1 MARRPESF
9 NEVAALYDRARPLYP
24 QAVIDDLFALTA
36 AQVGDHILEI
46 GCGTGQ
52 MTVPLAE
59 RGLRVTALEPGADL
73 AAIARAKLAA
83 YPDTEVVERRFE
95 DYDLPPEPFDLVVS
109 ATAFHWVDPNVRVTK
124 SAAAL
129 KPGGYLAI
137 IHTHWGV
144 GTRRDTFGV
153 RSQSCYE
160 RWEPEAEPGFVPPVT
175 ADLPATRPELDD
187 SPSFASVEH
196 HLYEQVNH
204 YSTASYLD
212 LLGTFSN
219 IRGLGAAAREGLLT
233 CLGQLIDGEF
243 GGKLAR
249 SDTREL
255 WLARIPMVGKAL
267 PRFGGL
273 MSSLRGLPVRKP
285 GLYANDGRGS

>member
-1 MARRPESF
+1 MTRRPESF
-9 NEVAALYDRARPLYP
+9 NEVAALYDQARPLYP
-24 QAVIDDLFALTA
+24 QEVIDDLLVLTG
-36 AQVGDHILEI
+36 AQVGDHVLEI

-52 MTVPLAE
+52 MTVPLSE

-73 AAIARAKLAA
+73 SAIARTKLAA

-109 ATAFHWVDPNVRVTK
+109 ATAFHWVDPKIRVTK
-124 SAAAL
+124 AAAAL

-144 GTRRDTFGV
+144 GTHRDTFSV
-153 RSQSCYE
+153 RSQFCHE

-187 SPSFASVEH
+187 SPSFASIEH

-204 YSTASYLD
+204 YSTASYID
-212 LLGTFSN
+212 LLRTFSN
-219 IRGLGAAAREGLLT
+219 IQGLGTAAREGLLA
-233 CLGQLIDGEF
+233 CLGQLIDSEF
-243 GGKLAR
+243 NGKLTR

-255 WLARIPMVGKAL
+255 WLAKATGTGAKPPSWRGTEGRKHS
-267 PRFGGL
+267 PRC
-273 MSSLRGLPVRKP
+273 RR
-285 GLYANDGRGS
+285 